1 MSKDRIIELLQDMVE
16 HLKKELA
23 DQKKENAGQK
33 EQIAQ
38 LLAKVDELLS
48 RIASL
53 EAALVQKSEET
64 EKEKKARKG
73 LSRLLRNESEQ
84 QKPANA
90 EPRPRAKTN
99 NGAKRKD
106 DYDLEV
112 EEVEVNPTDPGF
124 DIGKARLYQTHD
136 VVRYVMIPMKFKKI
150 IYHCHIYSQDGIIME
165 GKAPVAPLQN
175 SLFDG
180 SFIAGMAQLRYIYS
194 MPVERI
200 IHLFQENGFDIQ
212 KPTAHGLLRKTASL
226 FDNLYRAM
234 RMAVLSDPYIGI
246 DETYKNVLV
255 PEKNSRG
262 KGIRKGYVWNATAHH
277 LRLTYFF
284 YQDGARSEEVA
295 YSFLDD
301 YGGAFQSDALKAY
314 RKLEETHK
322 RLSCFQH
329 NKRKFID
336 CGEDPDARKII
347 GYINELYRKDHLHR
361 IGVDGWTV
369 EDHMKW
375 RQEYAPAILSRLKN
389 KLNQIAKSKTLLPKS
404 DLAAA
409 VSYMLTEWNALV
421 NIFSAGDYELDNNLI
436 ERQNRYI
443 SLSRRNSLFFGS
455 HAGAQRSVIFY
466 SLACSCRLNGI
477 NFFEYISDVINKA
490 AGLPPNAK
498 PEIYRNLLPDLWNKS
513 AF

>member
-23 DQKKENAGQK
+23 DQKKENAEQK
-33 EQIAQ
+33 EQNAQ

-53 EAALVQKSEET
+53 EEALVQKSEEA
-64 EKEKKARKG
+64 EKEKKAKKG
-73 LSRLLRNESEQ
+73 LTKLLKNESEQ
-84 QKPANA
+84 QKPANT
-90 EPRPRAKTN
+90 EPRPRTKTN

-112 EEVEVNPTDPGF
+112 EEVEVNPTDPDF
-124 DIGKARLYQTHD
+124 DISKARLYQTHD

-165 GKAPVAPLQN
+165 GKAPMAPLQN

-200 IHLFQENGFDIQ
+200 IRLFQENGFDLQ

-226 FDNLYRAM
+226 FGNLYKAM

-255 PEKNSRG
+255 PEKNSKG

-277 LRLTYFF
+277 LKLTYFF

-295 YSFLDD
+295 YSFLDN

-336 CGEDPDARKII
+336 CGDDPDARAIV
-347 GYINELYRKDHLHR
+347 GYINELYQKDHLHR

-369 EDHMKW
+369 EDHLKW
-375 RQEYAPAILSRLKN
+375 RQEYAPAILSKLKN
-389 KLNQIAKSKTLLPKS
+389 KLNQIAKSKTLLPQS
-404 DLAAA
+404 DLATA
-409 VSYMLTEWNALV
+409 VSYMQTEWNALV

-455 HAGAQRSVIFY
+455 HAGAERCVIFY

-477 NFFEYISDVINKA
+477 NFFDYISDVINKA
-490 AGLPPNAK
+490 ASLPPNAK
-498 PEIYRNLLPDLWNKS
+498 PEIYRNWLPDMWNKT

>member
-16 HLKKELA
+16 HLKKE
-23 DQKKENAGQK
+23 NAEQK
-33 EQIAQ
+33 EQNAQ
-38 LLAKVDELLS
+38 LLAKVDELLA
-48 RIASL
+48 RIDSL
-53 EAALVQKSEET
+53 EEALLKKSEEA
-64 EKEKKARKG
+64 EKEKKAKKG
-73 LSRLLRNESEQ
+73 LSKLLKNESEQ
-84 QKPANA
+84 LKPATADSPKPKAN
-90 EPRPRAKTN
+90 TN
-99 NGAKRKD
+99 HGAKRKD
-106 DYDLEV
+106 DYELEV
-112 EEVEVNPTDPGF
+112 EEVEVNPTDPDF
-124 DIGKARLYQTHD
+124 DISKARLYQTHD
-136 VVRYVMIPMKFKKI
+136 VVRYVMIPMKFKKV
-150 IYHCHIYSQDGIIME
+150 IYHCRIYSQDGIIME
-165 GKAPVAPLQN
+165 GKAPMAPLQN
-175 SLFDG
+175 SHFDG
-180 SFIAGMAQLRYIYS
+180 SFIAGIAQLRYIYS

-200 IHLFQENGFDIQ
+200 IHLFQENGFDLQ

-226 FDNLYRAM
+226 FENLYKTLRI
-234 RMAVLSDPYIGI
+234 AVLSDPYIGI

-255 PEKNSRG
+255 PEKNSNG

-284 YQDGARSEEVA
+284 YQDGSRSENIA
-295 YSFLDD
+295 YSFLND

-336 CGEDPDARKII
+336 CGDDPDAKIII

-361 IGVDGWTV
+361 IGVDGWTI
-369 EDHMKW
+369 EDHLRW
-375 RQEYAPAILSRLKN
+375 RQEYAPAILSKLKN

-404 DLAAA
+404 DLANA
-409 VSYMLTEWNALV
+409 VSYMLAEWNALV

-455 HAGAQRSVIFY
+455 HTGAERGVIFY

-477 NFFEYISDVINKA
+477 NFFEYISDVINQA
-490 AGLPPNAK
+490 ACLPPNAK
-498 PEIYRNLLPDLWNKS
+498 TQIYRNLLPDMWKKS
-513 AF
+513 VL